1 MAQSRRGCLCGGVGR
16 GGAPRR
22 TRGQQG
28 RKREN
33 PLSSILNGR
42 NAWLEG
48 APLTQRRKREKEM
61 GLYRKSRFKSK
72 ETSTADDWTIIGSQ
86 IGAFAGGLPDRE
98 IA

>member
-1 MAQSRRGCLCGGVGR
+1 
-16 GGAPRR
+16 
-22 TRGQQG
+22 
-28 RKREN
+28 
-33 PLSSILNGR
+33 
-42 NAWLEG
+42 LEG
-48 APLTQRRKREKEM
+48 APLTQQRKREKEM